1 MELLH
6 FASVG
11 DAKSMEALA
20 EEHAVAVSTQYTPM
34 CTFHVMLRAPLAEK
48 LCLSR
53 QQPAIRGMSLSLAAP
68 HLANP
73 LRPDLVL
80 PRGVSAEALC
90 SLQVSD
96 PTCCDYDKRTPL

>member
-34 CTFHVMLRAPLAEK
+34 CTFHVMHRAPSGRKALPFQAATGHPGNE
-48 LCLSR
+48 LVSCSPASCQFSQAWPCLPTR
-53 QQPAIRGMSLSLAAP
+53 CECRDFVFLSGFRP
-68 HLANP
+68 NV
-73 LRPDLVL
+73 LRL
-80 PRGVSAEALC
+80 
-90 SLQVSD
+90 
-96 PTCCDYDKRTPL
+96 